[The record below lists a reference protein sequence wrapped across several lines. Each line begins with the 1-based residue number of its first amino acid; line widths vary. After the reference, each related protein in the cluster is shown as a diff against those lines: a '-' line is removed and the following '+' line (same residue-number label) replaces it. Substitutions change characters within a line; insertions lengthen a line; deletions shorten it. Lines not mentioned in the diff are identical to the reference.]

1 MAKVV
6 MVIGSPRKNSNSEII
21 ADKIAEGAKANGYEI
36 VKYKINDMKNPR
48 GCQGCGA
55 CKKAGVCVQNDDIK
69 PLLEDIKVSAGVI
82 LATPEYFGQPT
93 AQFRLAQDRFFSF
106 VDGTFTPFFEAGKK
120 VAVVATCGSG
130 YDGAV
135 AMANQIEG
143 VMAGMLRFQPV
154 GKIVVKDAMAP
165 GCVADDKAVMDE
177 ALAIGKK
184 F

>member
-1 MAKVV
+1 M
-6 MVIGSPRKNSNSEII
+6 
-21 ADKIAEGAKANGYEI
+21 
-36 VKYKINDMKNPR
+36 
-48 GCQGCGA
+48 
-55 CKKAGVCVQNDDIK
+55 
-69 PLLEDIKVSAGVI
+69 
-82 LATPEYFGQPT
+82 
-93 AQFRLAQDRFFSF
+93 
-106 VDGTFTPFFEAGKK
+106 
-120 VAVVATCGSG
+120 VATCGSG

>member
-1 MAKVV
+1 MAKIV
-6 MVIGSPRKNSNSEII
+6 MVIGSPRKGSNSELI

-36 VKYKINDMKNPR
+36 VKYKINDLKNVR
-48 GCQGCGA
+48 GCQSCMA
-55 CKKAGVCVQNDDIK
+55 CKKAGNCAQNDDIR
-69 PLLEDIKVSAGVI
+69 PMLEDIKASAGVI

-165 GCVADDKAVMDE
+165 GCVAEAKNVMDE

>member
-6 MVIGSPRKNSNSEII
+6 IISGSPRKGSNSEII

-36 VKYKINDMKNPR
+36 VKYKINSMNAK
-48 GCQGCGA
+48 GCQSCMG
-55 CKKAGVCVQNDDIK
+55 CKKAGVCAVNDDIK
-69 PLLEDIKVSAGVI
+69 TMLEDVKASAGVI

-93 AQFRLAQDRFFSF
+93 AQFRLAQDRMFSF
-106 VDGTFTPFFEAGKK
+106 VDPTFKPFIEAGKK

-135 AMANQIEG
+135 KMADEIEG
-143 VMAGMLRFQPV
+143 VMAGFFKFQPV

-165 GCVADDKAVMDE
+165 GCVAEDKAVMDE